1 VKTRRRGTAVRT
13 GELVSKFSLSSEA
26 RLAGTDAR
34 EGAEEGG
41 AMLRNLPKLRPN
53 ERCKV
58 NAQRKGAQYGKQR
71 DVL

>member
-1 VKTRRRGTAVRT
+1 MRRRGTAVRT
-13 GELVSKFSLSSEA
+13 GELVSKFSLSSQA
-26 RLAGTDAR
+26 RLAGADAG

-53 ERCKV
+53 ERYKM
-58 NAQRKGAQYGKQR
+58 NARHEGAQHGQQR